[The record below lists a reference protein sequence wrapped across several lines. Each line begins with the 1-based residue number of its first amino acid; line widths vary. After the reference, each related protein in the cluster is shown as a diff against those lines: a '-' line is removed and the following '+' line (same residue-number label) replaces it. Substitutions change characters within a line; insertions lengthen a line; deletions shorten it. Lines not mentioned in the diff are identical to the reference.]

1 MPADNVLNLNTAI
14 NTTKKGVDD
23 LAGGVDKLS
32 SGFDRLAQ
40 TLRVSAYIELNS
52 TYTKL
57 TRNIALTHAEAEK
70 LSFTVEKL
78 SKLTQTYSR
87 QELANMTSMLYKSTG
102 AIMTV
107 RKDFDMLS
115 ERFAT
120 KYKKD
125 ADIYMQSLVRLTE
138 QMPDVSVA
146 MQKGTKDIGT
156 LTQIM
161 RVSGREGVSAY
172 LAAID
177 VLPDEVENSINK
189 TELQVKRL
197 QSTWSNAKVELG
209 KSTSAIYGYFE
220 ELGTIIG
227 GFAQTSLQSF
237 NVLKTMGS
245 LAVTFLSAKLAA
257 APIKSALSS
266 LGLGAV
272 GAAGAAGTAASVVGA
287 AGTAASVIGAPGYQ
301 ASMANQVGGYAYHTG
316 KNFNVV
322 DSGRG
327 SWANRLG
334 RTKFAGGYRA
344 AAGLAGGAAIFAGG
358 HALNDAYNEG
368 GIWGQFG
375 TNMAAG
381 AAVGS
386 MYGPAGTIIGA
397 SVGAVGTTAKEA
409 IATYNDTKDAN
420 AARRKAIDDFGI
432 SRSLARYKAKGFDEA
447 MQAEKQLK
455 GNESYVDS
463 GDISVAAAKKAQEQA
478 TEKSKAVADAEVRVA
493 EYKKLGLADM
503 QKYAQEQVRQA
514 KEQQRDALAQG
525 TESSMKANLKYERA
539 KQISGAR
546 VGQLQQAVQFATQY
560 GGAGGAGLAESLIAE
575 AVTQV
580 RAIEGQLSVRG
591 PELNKEEK
599 AVLEQEKQQ
608 AQMLGFSARE
618 SQAQIGMAGTAL
630 TARGSMAE
638 ASLFG
643 VMGGGF
649 AETAA
654 MEREAQVKQIE
665 ADIAIKEKQRDTTPI
680 TDVGIK
686 EIAKIDAE
694 ITSMKAEKVKMVA
707 AEQAKLVAGTQAELQ
722 AREQIYKT
730 YDVKSPELILKLQ
743 KEQLTAAEKLV
754 AIETDPQR
762 KKQLGEQVKAQAESV
777 KYFEAYGKIQM
788 EAEQAGQILQMERS
802 AYGVTGAGTKS
813 EQLGLSLVQAESVL
827 ASKMPDD
834 KAGIAIAQAL
844 VDQLTIQKRI
854 TDEIEK
860 RQEINQFDLNITDK
874 QIQRMQTLRAP
885 IGIIA
890 SLNRQKLDQNKEALK
905 IAEHELSIAKESKD
919 EQAARV
925 AQSKVEDV
933 KNAIAASI
941 DFERRSYAEMFT
953 ETSFGKLGGGTYLF
967 PNDVSKF
974 ATMGSGYTTGQTGYG
989 QKGGTYQTQIAEMF
1003 GAGVDERTSI
1013 EKLYGSLVSDGIKL
1027 QEGATF
1033 KITGM
1038 DNGVATMVKEADR
1051 P

>member
-57 TRNIALTHAEAEK
+57 TRNIALTHAEAAK
-70 LSFTVEKL
+70 LSLTVEKL
-78 SKLTQTYSR
+78 STLTQTYSR
-87 QELANMTSMLYKSTG
+87 QELANMISMLYKSTG

-227 GFAQTSLQSF
+227 GFAQTSPTSF
-237 NVLKTMGS
+237 NALKAVAS
-245 LAVTFLSAKLAA
+245 LAVTFLSAKLAM
-257 APIKSALSS
+257 APIKSALSG
-266 LGLGAV
+266 LGL
-272 GAAGAAGTAASVVGA
+272 GAAGTAAGTAA
-287 AGTAASVIGAPGYQ
+287 AGTAATATAAIAAPGYQ
-301 ASMANQVGGYAYHTG
+301 AYVANQSGGFAYHTG
-316 KNFNVV
+316 KNFNFV
-322 DSGRG
+322 DSAP
-327 SWANRLG
+327 SWTQRLG
-334 RTKFAGGYRA
+334 HSAKPKFAGGYRA

-397 SVGAVGTTAKEA
+397 GAGAVGTTAKEA

-575 AVTQV
+575 AATQV
-580 RAIEGQLSVRG
+580 RAIEGQLSTRG